1 MSRRQALTCLA
12 QWITF
17 LFHAVPARIRPTLLE
32 LLLGCMAAAGT
43 GHVTEAILAITTAK
57 HWTTYY
63 NAIEH
68 GVFSWLALTK
78 QWTLLLCQVIKPKE
92 ITIVIDDTIIF
103 RSSKKAPSTALHHDH
118 ANRPNR
124 PKYVWGQILVG
135 LAMICEVE
143 NRKGVFPIFMRMVR
157 SCGNRS
163 KLNAAGVLVRVF
175 VRWLGNHVPILVLMD
190 AWYMKGPLVLEAL
203 KLELNVIG
211 QVRKD
216 TALFLLPQANATP
229 KRGRPR
235 KYGLKLD
242 FQQVC
247 NLFKIQE
254 EKLLAYGKEHIFQ
267 YYCFDARVRF
277 LKGRECRMVWVRM
290 REDKT
295 DAQWTGW
302 RLLLSTNVNLC
313 GMQIIQ
319 KYGLRW
325 FVESCF
331 NVLKNTFGLKDT
343 WQQTR
348 QTVARWRTM
357 VCLAYGLAQLLTVI
371 FGENLGKALQPIPW
385 RKDRTMT
392 AGWMLKGLA
401 GIFRNYRV
409 RIFWDRKCQKCIFP
423 EEFLEPK
430 LGKAV

>member
-1 MSRRQALTCLA
+1 MVRRQALISLA
-12 QWITF
+12 QWITV

-32 LLLGCMAAAGT
+32 LLLGCMAAAGA
-43 GHVTEAILAITTAK
+43 GHVTEAILAISTAR

-63 NAIEH
+63 SAIEH
-68 GVFSWLALTK
+68 GTFSWLALTK
-78 QWTLLLCQVIKPKE
+78 QWLLLLCQVIKPKE
-92 ITIVIDDTIIF
+92 ILIAIDDTIIF
-103 RSSKKAPSTALHHDH
+103 RSSKKAPSTSLHHDH

-124 PKYVWGQILVG
+124 PKYVWGQVLVG
-135 LAMICEVE
+135 LALICEVE

-157 SCGNRS
+157 HCGNRS
-163 KLNAAGVLVRVF
+163 KLNAAVVLVRVF

-211 QVRKD
+211 QVRRD
-216 TALFLLPQANATP
+216 TALYLRPMASATP

-247 NLFKIQE
+247 NLFKVQE
-254 EKLLAYGKEHIFQ
+254 EKLRAYGKEHIFQ
-267 YYCFDARVRF
+267 YYCFDAHVRF

-302 RLLLSTNVNLC
+302 HLLLSTDVTLC
-313 GMQIIQ
+313 GAQIIQ

-325 FVESCF
+325 LVESCF
-331 NVLKNTFGLKDT
+331 NELKNTFGLKDA

-357 VCLAYGLAQLLTVI
+357 LCLAYGLSRLLALVY
-371 FGENLGKALQPIPW
+371 GEKLGKALQPIPW
-385 RKDRTMT
+385 REGRAMT

-401 GIFRNYRV
+401 GIFRNYQV
-409 RIFWDRKCQKCIFP
+409 RAFWDRKSQKCSFP
-423 EEFLEPK
+423 EELLALK
-430 LGKAV
+430 LGKAA